1 MQFQHTRIAG
11 RTAHITPMV
20 EAAFP
25 RHGAFLSTRQDG
37 RPFYSTMMHDMPQA
51 VQWLRQQGYIVPPGF

>member
-1 MQFQHTRIAG
+1 MQFQHAHIAG
-11 RTAHITPMV
+11 RTAIITPVV

-37 RPFYSTMMHDMPQA
+37 RPFYSAMMRDMPDA
-51 VQWLRQQGYIVPPGF
+51 VQYLRQRGYIIPPGF

>member
-1 MQFQHTRIAG
+1 MQFQHARIAG
-11 RTAHITPMV
+11 RTAIITPMV

-37 RPFYSTMMHDMPQA
+37 RPFYSVMMHDMPQA
-51 VQWLRQQGYIVPPGF
+51 VLYLRRIGYIIPAGF